1 MTRQSYDLRGKVVII
16 TGGTGGIGSATASE
30 LIGRGA
36 KVALVDVD
44 PETPQI
50 AARMSSHSAMGSIAD
65 VCSRDALD
73 VAVADVVDRF
83 GRVDVAIANAGILS
97 RAATLRTI
105 PRSSIESLLAVNVS
119 GVINTIQAAMDQVI
133 AHRGQFVLISS
144 VFAFLNGMGTIPY
157 AMSKAAVEQLGRG
170 LRVELAAHGVSTTIA
185 YFSLIETN
193 MIKQG
198 VDEDPV
204 VEELLATLPRAF
216 LKRLQPD
223 TAATAIAN
231 GLAHRSPRIM
241 EPSRWKPIS
250 ALRGAHRP
258 RTWIR
263 IWLATGGPWPPCPNS
278 TRDPTPHCDNQ
289 PPNVPA
295 RTHVRI
301 ERQEMTTWKDTPT
314 RKVDVG
320 GVEFAYRELG
330 SGSDVPVVFLH
341 HLTAVLDDWDPR
353 IIDGIAAHHRVIAF
367 DNRGV
372 GATGSSVPHTVEQ
385 MGADAIAFIRA
396 LGLERVD
403 LFGFS
408 LGGGVAQMVALQAPE
423 LVRRM
428 ILAGTGP
435 RGGGGIDQITKIAVI
450 AYLKA
455 GLTFSDPRNFLF
467 FPRTAEGKRA
477 ASDYFNRLKERTQNR
492 DKRISMQARIAQLKA
507 IRHAGQS
514 QPDDLSLI
522 TQPVFVANGDHDL
535 MVDSSHSADMARRLP
550 NAQLKIYP
558 NSGHGGVFQHH
569 RTFLSDALQF
579 LAEERA
585 FETIRRTS

>member
-1 MTRQSYDLRGKVVII
+1 MTK
-16 TGGTGGIGSATASE
+16 
-30 LIGRGA
+30 
-36 KVALVDVD
+36 
-44 PETPQI
+44 
-50 AARMSSHSAMGSIAD
+50 
-65 VCSRDALD
+65 
-73 VAVADVVDRF
+73 
-83 GRVDVAIANAGILS
+83 
-97 RAATLRTI
+97 
-105 PRSSIESLLAVNVS
+105 
-119 GVINTIQAAMDQVI
+119 
-133 AHRGQFVLISS
+133 
-144 VFAFLNGMGTIPY
+144 
-157 AMSKAAVEQLGRG
+157 
-170 LRVELAAHGVSTTIA
+170 
-185 YFSLIETN
+185 
-193 MIKQG
+193 
-198 VDEDPV
+198 
-204 VEELLATLPRAF
+204 
-216 LKRLQPD
+216 
-223 TAATAIAN
+223 
-231 GLAHRSPRIM
+231 
-241 EPSRWKPIS
+241 
-250 ALRGAHRP
+250 
-258 RTWIR
+258 
-263 IWLATGGPWPPCPNS
+263 
-278 TRDPTPHCDNQ
+278 
-289 PPNVPA
+289 
-295 RTHVRI
+295 
-301 ERQEMTTWKDTPT
+301 WKDTPT
-314 RKVDVG
+314 RKVDVD

-330 SGSDVPVVFLH
+330 TGSDIPVVFLH

-353 IIDGIAAHHRVIAF
+353 VIDGIAAHHRVIAF

-396 LGLERVD
+396 LGLKRVD

-477 ASDYFNRLKERTQNR
+477 ASAYFNRLRERTLDR

-514 QPDDLSLI
+514 QPDDLSLV
-522 TQPVFVANGDHDL
+522 THPVFVANGDHDL

-569 RTFLSDALQF
+569 QTFVPDALQF
-579 LAEERA
+579 LAEESA
-585 FETIRRTS
+585 SETNRRTS